1 MKSTGIAFLLFIFL
15 SSLVNVNT
23 EKTAST
29 PTSAVD
35 NTSRDKSTPTSIS
48 ATPAANTGTDS
59 NKNTASSTPASTAQ
73 TSNGTTATSVIPTS
87 EASTTHNARAFES
100 SITVGNK
107 YRDKSTPT
115 SLSTTPAANTGTD
128 SNKNTASSTPAS
140 TAQTSNAV
148 GNKYRDNSEPTSLST
163 TPAAN
168 TDKKILWVML
178 PVLIALVGIV
188 LIVMKFKCFTHTN
201 NQDASENDTEN
212 VSKDGVI
219 LLRMKKPGEETAAR

>member
-48 ATPAANTGTDS
+48 ATPAANTAVDNTSRDKSTPTSISATPAANTGTDS

-73 TSNGTTATSVIPTS
+73 TSN
-87 EASTTHNARAFES
+87 
-100 SITVGNK
+100 
-107 YRDKSTPT
+107 
-115 SLSTTPAANTGTD
+115 GTD

>member
-73 TSNGTTATSVIPTS
+73 TSNA
-87 EASTTHNARAFES
+87 
-100 SITVGNK
+100 VGNK